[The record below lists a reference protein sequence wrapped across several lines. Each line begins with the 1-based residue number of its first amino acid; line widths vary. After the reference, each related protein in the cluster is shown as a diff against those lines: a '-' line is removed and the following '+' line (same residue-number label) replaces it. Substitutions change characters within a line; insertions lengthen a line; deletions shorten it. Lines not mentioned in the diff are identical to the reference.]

1 MLYTKWKWVKKKI
14 TSLSK
19 SLKTDKDKT
28 LIIYTE
34 ESSNFSTYLM
44 IKKVEAYWSFYTS
57 NIKII
62 AKPLILFP
70 SWGTDAAAQAA
81 GGGGGCGAAQAP
93 G

>member
-1 MLYTKWKWVKKKI
+1 
-14 TSLSK
+14 
-19 SLKTDKDKT
+19 
-28 LIIYTE
+28 
-34 ESSNFSTYLM
+34 M

-70 SWGTDAAAQAA
+70 SWGMDAAAQA
-81 GGGGGCGAAQAP
+81 GGAAQAP